1 MDLSYRCAFWNSL
14 GANNSLIPPLEDSI
28 MSRNAKRFR
37 SIALAIVAIAATN
50 YAITF
55 ASGVPIRPDAPKPKK
70 DVVSSGVPIRPDA
83 PKPKF

>member
-1 MDLSYRCAFWNSL
+1 
-14 GANNSLIPPLEDSI
+14 
-28 MSRNAKRFR
+28 MSRNAKRIR
-37 SIALAIVAIAATN
+37 SIALTVLAIAATN
-50 YAITF
+50 YAISF